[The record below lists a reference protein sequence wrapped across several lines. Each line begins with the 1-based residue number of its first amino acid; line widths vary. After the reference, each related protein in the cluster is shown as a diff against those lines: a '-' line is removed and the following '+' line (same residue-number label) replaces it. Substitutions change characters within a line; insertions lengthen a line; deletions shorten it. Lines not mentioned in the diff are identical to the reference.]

1 MTQMTDEEFMQLV
14 KVKMDET
21 VDSIMAFAEHIINA
35 DNRAY
40 SVSEL
45 EMAHHLRL
53 AIIFYR
59 AREHHAKENRMAVGI
74 S

>member
-1 MTQMTDEEFMQLV
+1 MTQMTDEEFMALV
-14 KVKMDET
+14 KLKMDET

-59 AREHHAKENRMAVGI
+59 AREHAKEDAVAVGNFG
-74 S
+74 